1 MIKKIV
7 TVSVAAF
14 FAFLISSIET
24 SAQQQGQVLDQL
36 RAQNFIVHNL
46 QGRRVELNKLIGRGK
61 PVVIDFWAT
70 WCGPCRWEI
79 PHLLELSKQYRD
91 QGLIVIGLTVEDPQE
106 DRNAV
111 KAFVNEFKMTYPV
124 AFAPEEI
131 YLFFNN
137 NSPQLRIPNTLVFGP
152 DGKLI
157 RRLIGYN
164 QKAGKDILT
173 KAVDQ
178 AMQIVKQ

>member
-70 WCGPCRWEI
+70 WCGPCRHEI
-79 PHLLELSKQYRD
+79 PDFNSVYSRYRD
-91 QGLIVIGLTVEDPQE
+91 RGVEIIGISVDQSPEDEVP
-106 DRNAV
+106 
-111 KAFVNEFKMTYPV
+111 AFIKKIPIDYPV
-124 AFAPEEI
+124 
-131 YLFFNN
+131 LLG
-137 NSPQLRIPNTLVFGP
+137 SPDLMYRYGIRGLPTTFIVDRSGRVVNRIVGMTSAS
-152 DGKLI
+152 KL
-157 RRLIGYN
+157 
-164 QKAGKDILT
+164 
-173 KAVDQ
+173 
-178 AMQIVKQ
+178 